1 MNFTGATFMG
11 ALVASQ
17 EIEMWKVAML
27 RQAGY
32 QVIEKR
38 ECDFNQDKKMD
49 PPLKSFLQDRKWY
62 PP

>member
-1 MNFTGATFMG
+1 MG

-27 RQAGY
+27 MQAGY